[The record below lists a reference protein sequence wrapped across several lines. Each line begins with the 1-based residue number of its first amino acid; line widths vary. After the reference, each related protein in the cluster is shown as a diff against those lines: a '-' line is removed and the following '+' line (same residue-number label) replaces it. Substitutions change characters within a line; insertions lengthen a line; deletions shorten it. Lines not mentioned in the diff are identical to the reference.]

1 MDPFVH
7 LLEYKVIIC
16 IECKY
21 AILLNNINTYLRD
34 ENTYNMVKESKGLI
48 V

>member
-7 LLEYKVIIC
+7 LLKYKVVVYIK
-16 IECKY
+16 CKY
-21 AILLNNINTYLRD
+21 TVLLNNIDTHLRD
-34 ENTYNMVKESKGLI
+34 ENTHNMVKESKGLI